1 MQIGLPQQPF
11 LLTGLTVFSIENRYS
26 GILATDLF
34 SLNTLLGSMIE
45 SKVVQYSS
53 TRIVISG
60 MMANVM
66 PINVEKMN

>member
-45 SKVVQYSS
+45 SKVVQFLNSH
-53 TRIVISG
+53 RHLWDDG
-60 MMANVM
+60 KCNAN
-66 PINVEKMN
+66 